1 MGNGRWQNYKGR
13 YLKMGK
19 KLQFTELD
27 QYLFGQGTNYDIY
40 RKLGAH
46 PDTQNRKKGVY
57 FAVWAPNAQAVSVI
71 GEFNEW
77 DTEKNPMK
85 KVGPIGVYETFVAG
99 AKIGQLYKFYI
110 TGAHGEEL
118 YKADP
123 YANAAEMR
131 PGTASRITDI
141 TNYKWKDDTWMKNR
155 ENFDPDTSAMSIY
168 EVHPGSWMKHPQT
181 AEDEDGFY
189 SYRELAPKL
198 AQYVIKMGYTHVELM
213 PVMEHPLDASW
224 GYQVIGYYAPTAR
237 YGTPEDFMFFVNEL
251 HKAGIG
257 VILDWVP
264 AHFPRD
270 TYGLSGF
277 DGTCLYEHQDPR
289 QGNHPH
295 WGTLIYNYGRPQ
307 VSNYLIANA
316 LFWVEK
322 YHADGIRMDAVASM
336 LYLDYGKQDG
346 EWIPNMYGGNENLE
360 AIELIKHFNSIL
372 KKRDPGVLS
381 IAEESTAFPM
391 ITGSLDE
398 GGLGFDL
405 KWNMG
410 FMNDYLDYIKYDPYF
425 RSHHHGELT
434 FSMIYAYSEKFMLVF
449 SHDEVVHGKGTLLG
463 KMPGDR
469 AQKLANL
476 RLTYGY
482 MMTHPGKKL
491 LFMGQDLAEEKE
503 WNEMRQVEWQLEE
516 QKENAGVQKL
526 VKDLNVLYRENKALY
541 ECDDQ
546 AKGFQ
551 WMNEISANECYV
563 SFVRKGEEAE
573 ELLLVVANF
582 SGVPRE
588 ITTGVPYE
596 GKYKE
601 ILNTD
606 AVQYGGTGVV
616 NDRVKR
622 AEDVEWDDKKQ
633 SVTVKMAPLS
643 LSILQFIP
651 YTEAE
656 LEKVIEKR
664 IRKNTPIR
672 KTAGKTTKRK
682 QEK

>member
-1 MGNGRWQNYKGR
+1 M
-13 YLKMGK
+13 
-19 KLQFTELD
+19 
-27 QYLFGQGTNYDIY
+27 
-40 RKLGAH
+40 
-46 PDTQNRKKGVY
+46 
-57 FAVWAPNAQAVSVI
+57 
-71 GEFNEW
+71 
-77 DTEKNPMK
+77 
-85 KVGPIGVYETFVAG
+85 
-99 AKIGQLYKFYI
+99 
-110 TGAHGEEL
+110 
-118 YKADP
+118 
-123 YANAAEMR
+123 
-131 PGTASRITDI
+131 
-141 TNYKWKDDTWMKNR
+141 
-155 ENFDPDTSAMSIY
+155 
-168 EVHPGSWMKHPQT
+168 
-181 AEDEDGFY
+181 
-189 SYRELAPKL
+189 
-198 AQYVIKMGYTHVELM
+198 
-213 PVMEHPLDASW
+213 
-224 GYQVIGYYAPTAR
+224 
-237 YGTPEDFMFFVNEL
+237 
-251 HKAGIG
+251 
-257 VILDWVP
+257 
-264 AHFPRD
+264 
-270 TYGLSGF
+270 
-277 DGTCLYEHQDPR
+277 
-289 QGNHPH
+289 
-295 WGTLIYNYGRPQ
+295 
-307 VSNYLIANA
+307 
-316 LFWVEK
+316 
-322 YHADGIRMDAVASM
+322 DGIRMDAVASM
-336 LYLDYGKQDG
+336 LYLDYGRQDG

-360 AIELIKHFNSIL
+360 AIEMIKHLNSIL

-381 IAEESTAFPM
+381 IAEESTAFPL
-391 ITGSLDE
+391 ITGSLEE

-503 WNEMRQVEWQLEE
+503 WNEMRQVEWALEE
-516 QKENAGVQKL
+516 QKENAGVQRL
-526 VKDLNVLYRENKALY
+526 VKDLNALYRENKALY

-573 ELLLVVANF
+573 EMLLVVANF

-606 AVQYGGTGVV
+606 AVCYGGTGVV
-616 NDRVKR
+616 NDRMKL

-633 SVTVKMAPLS
+633 SVTVKLAPLS

-672 KTAGKTTKRK
+672 KTTNKTAKK
-682 QEK
+682 QQEKYDNMDLTDNVIEEVQQKEGMIASFLDTLPEKALNLGIRIGLALLFFFIGVQLIKLIRKIIRKSMNRAGAETGVIQFVDSFVKASLYIILILTLASSFGVDAASIVALLGSAGVAVGLAVQGSLSNLAGGVLILLLKPFKVGDYIVEGSSGKEGTVKEIQIFYTKLLTYDNQTIILPNGNLANNTIVNVTAAESRRCDVKVSVAYSADIRKAKEVLTKVLYEDPDTIKEREHFVFVDELADSGINLCVRCWFKNEDFWQGKWRITEQCKYALDKAEIEIPFPQMDVHMR

>member
-1 MGNGRWQNYKGR
+1 MTKE
-13 YLKMGK
+13 KV
-19 KLQFTELD
+19 FISEAD
-27 QYLFGQGTNYDIY
+27 QYLFAQGTHYDIY
-40 RKLGAH
+40 KKLGAH
-46 PDTQNRKKGVY
+46 LSVEDGVQGVY
-57 FAVWAPNAQAVSVI
+57 FGVWAPNAAQVNVI
-71 GEFNEW
+71 GTFNEW
-77 DTEKNPMK
+77 NEESHPMQK
-85 KVGPIGVYETFVAG
+85 LGEGGIWGLFIPGVEEGTM
-99 AKIGQLYKFYI
+99 YKFLIYARD
-110 TGAHGEEL
+110 GRKL

-123 YANAAEMR
+123 FANYAEYR
-131 PGTASRITDI
+131 PGTASIVTDI
-141 TNYKWKDDTWMKNR
+141 TGFDWKDSKWMEARDKKDMNK
-155 ENFDPDTSAMSIY
+155 EPMAIY
-168 EVHPGSWMKHPQT
+168 ECHIGSFMKHPNNGT
-181 AEDEDGFY
+181 AEGFY
-189 SYRELAPKL
+189 NYREFADRIVEYLKEMK
-198 AQYVIKMGYTHVELM
+198 YSHVELM
-213 PVMEHPLDASW
+213 GIAEHPYDGSW
-224 GYQVIGYYAPTAR
+224 GYQVTGYYAPTSR
-237 YGTPEDFMFFVNEL
+237 YGTPKDFMYLVNEL
-251 HKAGIG
+251 HKAGVG

-264 AHFPRD
+264 AHFPKD
-270 TYGLSGF
+270 ENGLARF
-277 DGTCLYEHQDPR
+277 DGTCLYEHADPR
-289 QGNHPH
+289 QGEHPH
-295 WGTLIYNYGRPQ
+295 WGTLIYNYGRPE
-307 VSNYLIANA
+307 VANFLTANA
-316 LFWVEK
+316 LFWIEQ